1 MRKVNILW
9 MYDDLLDLYGD
20 WGNLLAIEKGLDAM
34 GIEHETHKKSI
45 GDAVD
50 FAAYDLVYMGPGK
63 ARNLEKAAEDLLTRK
78 EEVLSA
84 IESGKLFLVTGN
96 SRLAFGRSFETYS
109 GTTAE
114 GLGLFSCTGTETGNV
129 FISDVLAELAFEK
142 GTESYG
148 FINRT
153 AHLKGDC
160 GEPLF
165 LVKKGAGDGEGE
177 SADKE
182 GSLYKN
188 FFGTWQM
195 GPVLVKNPSLLKE
208 LLRRLA
214 GEDYKDFSCQAQELA
229 LRLTLV
235 EMK

>member
-1 MRKVNILW
+1 
-9 MYDDLLDLYGD
+9 
-20 WGNLLAIEKGLDAM
+20 M
-34 GIEHETHKKSI
+34 GIIAKISI
-45 GDAVD
+45 AISAPISREPYPPCKYCTATGMVLY
-50 FAAYDLVYMGPGK
+50 FEPI
-63 ARNLEKAAEDLLTRK
+63 TRY
-78 EEVLSA
+78 V
-84 IESGKLFLVTGN
+84 
-96 SRLAFGRSFETYS
+96 
-109 GTTAE
+109 
-114 GLGLFSCTGTETGNV
+114 TGNV